1 MFNAKHIVITGG
13 SSGLGLELAQRLAA
27 EGARL
32 TLIARD
38 GQKLAEAAAAIRRK
52 LPTAQVNIQ
61 AVDVCD
67 EQATQAAMQQIA
79 GQHAGIDMLIN
90 SAGILRE
97 GSFGQSS
104 PKDFRDVMEINY
116 FGLLNSS
123 RAALPYLLQSRGRL
137 VNIASMAGFT
147 GAYGYS
153 AYCASK
159 HAVVGFSEVL
169 RFELKPQGV
178 QVHLVCPGEFDS
190 PMVDDID
197 TYRSAENRAHT
208 QTIPKASVESI
219 AADTLAGI
227 RANCY
232 LIIPGRTARMAG
244 FVVRHFPGLMRLL
257 GDRTITR
264 VQRSRQTP
272 GGAA

>member
-1 MFNAKHIVITGG
+1 MFQGKHIVITGG

-38 GQKLAEAAAAIRRK
+38 PKKLDDAAAAVRRQA
-52 LPTAQVNIQ
+52 PTAQVSVQ

-67 EQATQAAMQQIA
+67 EAATLSAMQQIA
-79 GQHAGIDMLIN
+79 GQHDGIDMLIN

-97 GSFGQSS
+97 GPFEQLPS
-104 PKDFRDVMEINY
+104 KDFREVMEINY
-116 FGLLNSS
+116 FGLLNST
-123 RAALPYLLQSRGRL
+123 RAALPYLRKSHGQL
-137 VNIASMAGFT
+137 VNIASMAGLT

-159 HAVVGFSEVL
+159 HALIGLSEVL

-178 QVHLVCPGEFDS
+178 KVQLVCPGEFDS
-190 PMVDDID
+190 PMVDSVDQ
-197 TYRSAENRAHT
+197 YRSAENRAHT
-208 QTIPKASVESI
+208 HTIPKASVEVI

-227 RANCY
+227 RSGKFM
-232 LIIPGRTARMAG
+232 IVPGRITRGAA
-244 FVVRHFPGLMRLL
+244 FIVRHCPGLMRLL
-257 GDRTITR
+257 GDRTIAG
-264 VQRSRQTP
+264 VQRSR
-272 GGAA
+272 